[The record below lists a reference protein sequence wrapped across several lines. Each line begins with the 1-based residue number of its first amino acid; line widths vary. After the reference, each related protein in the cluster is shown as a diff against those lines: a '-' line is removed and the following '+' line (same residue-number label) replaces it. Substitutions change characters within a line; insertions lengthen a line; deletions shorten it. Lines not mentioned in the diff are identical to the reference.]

1 LDGILT
7 KDLLYES
14 NDSRDIE
21 KCSIS
26 SLFRVLVEAL
36 ETLDRWCQMPVFSGG
51 DGYDSQ
57 QVVQ

>member
-36 ETLDRWCQMPVFSGG
+36 ETLGRWCQMPVFSGG
-51 DGYDSQ
+51 DGYDS
-57 QVVQ
+57 